1 MSSSYHEPSYS
12 QHPCEIMEPDATA
25 DVIHDSQMALVNL
38 LNNFVA
44 ELEQTMSR
52 PSATLRDVKMK
63 LYGMAF
69 ALGLA
74 MIEGK
79 SQTSVAASLGMTRAA
94 LSKIGI
100 HFCLANNLGPS
111 FYQKSELARDRYR
124 EARLDSIRNNG
135 KRARPFKPMPPF
147 PGSNGTNE

>member
-1 MSSSYHEPSYS
+1 M
-12 QHPCEIMEPDATA
+12 HPCEILEPDVTA
-25 DVIHDSQMALVNL
+25 DVIHDSQMALLRL

-52 PSATLRDVKMK
+52 PSATLRDVKVK

-79 SQTSVAASLGMTRAA
+79 SQTSVAASLGMTRAS

-111 FYQKSELARDRYR
+111 FYQKSELARERYR
-124 EARLDSIRNNG
+124 DARLDSVRNNG
-135 KRARPFKPMPPF
+135 KRARPFKPPPLLR
-147 PGSNGTNE
+147 

>member
-1 MSSSYHEPSYS
+1 VSSYHEPSYS
-12 QHPCEIMEPDATA
+12 QHPCEILEPDDTA
-25 DVIHDSQMALVNL
+25 DVIHDSQMALVHL

-52 PSATLRDVKMK
+52 RSATLRDVKAK

-69 ALGLA
+69 GLGLA

-100 HFCLANNLGPS
+100 HFCLANNLGAS
-111 FYQKSELARDRYR
+111 FYQKSEWARDRYR
-124 EARLDSIRNNG
+124 DARLNSVCRS
-135 KRARPFKPMPPF
+135 RAKPFKQPP
-147 PGSNGTNE
+147 PLPP